1 LKRSNTEESIFSL
14 HVHKIQLYVRASRPF
29 LFARHSIC
37 RDCFVCH
44 MKSSGDQGKF
54 VDALLKLSS
63 HSALMYTENH
73 DIPNGI
79 ANTTL
84 CHVVKVVLHTGV
96 TENDFTTTNIDGY
109 HVRTIDVTKLD
120 YLLCMVDGSTRWTCE
135 YTG

>member
-1 LKRSNTEESIFSL
+1 
-14 HVHKIQLYVRASRPF
+14 
-29 LFARHSIC
+29 
-37 RDCFVCH
+37 

-84 CHVVKVVLHTGV
+84 CHMVSIVLHTGV
-96 TENDFTTTNIDGY
+96 PENDFTTTNIDGY

-120 YLLCMVDGSTRWTCE
+120 YLLCMVDGSTRSTRSTCE

>member
-1 LKRSNTEESIFSL
+1 
-14 HVHKIQLYVRASRPF
+14 
-29 LFARHSIC
+29 
-37 RDCFVCH
+37 

-96 TENDFTTTNIDGY
+96 TENDFTTTNNDGY

-120 YLLCMVDGSTRWTCE
+120 YLLCMVDGSTRSTRSTCE
-135 YTG
+135 YMG